1 MLTAFS
7 KQYKGANMNLDVNKV
22 IAKYDRIILEQ
33 AKKIILLEVELEML
47 REQLKADEREV
58 E

>member
-7 KQYKGANMNLDVNKV
+7 KQYKGEHMQLDVNKV
-22 IAKYDRIILEQ
+22 IAKYDRIVLEQ

-47 REQLKADEREV
+47 REQLKTDEREV

>member
-1 MLTAFS
+1 M
-7 KQYKGANMNLDVNKV
+7 QLDVNKV
-22 IAKYDRIILEQ
+22 IAKYDRIVLEQ

>member
-7 KQYKGANMNLDVNKV
+7 KQYKGANMQLDVNKV
-22 IAKYDRIILEQ
+22 IAKYDRIIFEQ